1 MHRLKPLGRHQ
12 ADLCNS
18 LHGKRAR
25 GPYDPVVARDDDAVS
40 NERPAAAAAVRPMSL
55 PGAQAAA
62 QQLWEAFGA
71 PELERRVA
79 AGERAPGEPVTT
91 WQVIVFPDDRQ
102 PVVRLEDEVR
112 GVAFVE
118 TSRDLA
124 DGEEIPDKGITDLAD
139 FLLLDGDHDDAGHL
153 TVLQIADGQG
163 IAFDFRYHS
172 AHAAGLSTRAEEF
185 LFVAEAALDQGYLN
199 AFAENAFSAAEL
211 LAKAELISTLD
222 TDVGRSKTHKRVLS
236 SYNRHLKLSNT
247 SPEAAKALNR
257 LADLRPKARYGDGNP
272 GLTESEARD
281 LLKALRA
288 FHERVEHRR
297 PRRASAH

>member
-1 MHRLKPLGRHQ
+1 MARTCRYVDTNAPTRRCSDAHRRANPFAQSGSGEPLPRCMESARVGRTIRSWL
-12 ADLCNS
+12 ATTTRFPTS
-18 LHGKRAR
+18 G
-25 GPYDPVVARDDDAVS
+25 
-40 NERPAAAAAVRPMSL
+40 RPPLPRSVRCL
-55 PGAQAAA
+55 FLVAQAAA
-62 QQLWEAFGA
+62 QQLWDAFGA
-71 PELERRVA
+71 PELERRAA

-124 DGEEIPDKGITDLAD
+124 DGEEIPDKEITDLAD

-185 LFVAEAALDQGYLN
+185 LFVAEAALDQGYLS

-211 LAKAELISTLD
+211 LAKAELIATLD

-236 SYNRHLKLSNT
+236 SYNRHFKLSNT
-247 SPEAAKALNR
+247 SPESR
-257 LADLRPKARYGDGNP
+257 QGP
-272 GLTESEARD
+272 
-281 LLKALRA
+281 
-288 FHERVEHRR
+288 
-297 PRRASAH
+297 